1 MIIDSNK
8 TNHRNLTVYL
18 NRNYS
23 VKYSFYA
30 NINIQQQNQ
39 SCKSTSY
46 FSTNLSSTDFQNG
59 VNFQCNQF
67 RKLIIHNVS
76 VSTYRG
82 SVIAFKTDDNS
93 NIECDSILIMSKIID
108 TCFSNQQRDYHIWF
122 CKW

>member
-8 TNHRNLTVYL
+8 TNHRNLAVYL
-18 NRNYS
+18 NHNYI

-30 NINIQQQNQ
+30 NIDIQQQNQ

-76 VSTYRG
+76 VSTYHG
-82 SVIAFKTDDNS
+82 SVFDIKTNV
-93 NIECDSILIMSKIID
+93 N
-108 TCFSNQQRDYHIWF
+108 
-122 CKW
+122 